1 MTVMDGGTAPTLT
14 WRARPDDA
22 RGDADTLTRSMRVLW
37 LTHGSYES
45 DFYGRVSAELATRGH
60 ESAHVTWSRVSA
72 RAWARRGMRT
82 YVLPHELRAAG
93 VGDAVEAE
101 ARRIEATYDIR
112 SLRDVWR

>member
-37 LTHGSYES
+37 LTHGSYET

-60 ESAHVTWSRVSA
+60 ESAHVTWSRHAA
-72 RAWARRGMRT
+72 RALRRRGMPAL
-82 YVLPHELRAAG
+82 VLPDLLREAGTADVAGEAA
-93 VGDAVEAE
+93 
-101 ARRIEATYDIR
+101 RLEATYDVR
-112 SLRDVWR
+112 SL

>member
-22 RGDADTLTRSMRVLW
+22 RGDAVTLTRSMRVLW

-60 ESAHVTWSRVSA
+60 ESAHVTWSRHSA
-72 RAWARRGMRT
+72 RALARRGMPT
-82 YVLPHELRAAG
+82 YVLPDALCTAG
-93 VGDAVEAE
+93 TGDVAAE

-112 SLRDVWR
+112 SLR